1 MAPEPGSLAE
11 ETENLTA
18 LLSKDEDATV
28 MGEAPGSLVSESEDA
43 VDAKSTEVTLED
55 GDLATRQQQQ
65 QQQSSIVAPTLL
77 ERIMARTVS
86 RMILVHSVMLS
97 CGIFWGAWNIVGACV
112 TPRHSCARC

>member
-1 MAPEPGSLAE
+1 M
-11 ETENLTA
+11 
-18 LLSKDEDATV
+18 

-43 VDAKSTEVTLED
+43 VDAKSTDVMLED
-55 GDLATRQQQQ
+55 GDLATRQQQ

-77 ERIMARTVS
+77 ERIMAHTVS

-112 TPRHSCARC
+112 TPRLNCSRC